1 MMSVDFSYRENME
14 QFVKLSTDWP
24 RSGIEEV
31 VWWTEYVLRHNNTE
45 HLKGPARKVPALEY
59 LLLDVI
65 AGLLLFVIA
74 VLYLGIKIVKLIS
87 KILKILWH
95 KVTNKPHRD

>member
-1 MMSVDFSYRENME
+1 MSVYSSYRENMK
-14 QFVKLSTDWP
+14 QFAKLSTDWP

-45 HLKGPARKVPALEY
+45 HLKGPARKVPVLEY

-65 AGLLLFVIA
+65 AGLVLFVIA
-74 VLYLGIKIVKLIS
+74 VIYVTIKIVKLIS
-87 KILKILWH
+87 KILRILWY
-95 KVTNKPHRD
+95 KITNKPHRD